1 MANVFDYLQWR
12 GDLPFSRDGFHTVD
26 AVILSRLSYIQLDGI
41 LRENEAVTLRLA
53 AKKFFADK
61 NRSAQVLWK
70 GDAEL
75 LQAAAESERFGNLM
89 LSDYVNIVDGETK
102 MQFSAVVIDLG
113 ERRFL
118 SYRGTDNTVV
128 GWQEDFA
135 MFSHFPLPSQEQAL
149 RYFEQAAARYDGH
162 FILGGHS
169 KGGNLAVYAAAFSE
183 AALRDRIDAVYSLD
197 GPGFERKNLENSAF
211 DEICGKIHT
220 YVPQSSV
227 FGMLLEHREDYTVI
241 QSDRKGFMQHD
252 IYSWN
257 IDRTELI
264 VLPKTTATSAFFDHT
279 ITDFFNGM
287 SAADRVRLA
296 DGVFEVLNSADVMT
310 FDEMLDRMVHSIGKG
325 LGTMKNM
332 DGKTRAL
339 IMKQVGRLVKSAGR
353 NLNDV
358 NPLCRKNRRTKAER
372 MRLKLDKRR
381 FKHEKK
387 LRKITGESFS

>member
-12 GDLPFSRDGFHTVD
+12 GDLLFSQDSFHTVD

-41 LRENEAVTLRLA
+41 LGENESVTLRQA
-53 AKKFFADK
+53 AEKFFADEK
-61 NRSAQVLWK
+61 RCEQVLWK

-75 LQAAAESERFGNLM
+75 LQAAAESERFGKLT
-89 LSDYVNIVDGETK
+89 LSTYVNIVDSETK
-102 MQFSAVVIDLG
+102 MQFSAVIIDLG
-113 ERRFL
+113 EQRFI

-135 MFSHFPLPSQEQAL
+135 MFSHFPLPSQKKAL
-149 RYFEQAAARYDGH
+149 EYFERAATRFDGR

-183 AALRDRIDAVYSLD
+183 KVLRDRIDAVYSLD
-197 GPGFERKNLENSAF
+197 GPGFERENLENSAF
-211 DEICGKIHT
+211 DEICDKIHT
-220 YVPQSSV
+220 FVPQSSV
-227 FGMLLEHREDYTVI
+227 FGMLLEHRENYTVI

-264 VLPKTTATSAFFDHT
+264 ILPKTTSTSAFFDHT
-279 ITDFFNGM
+279 ITDFFDGI
-287 SAADRVRLA
+287 STEDRDQLV
-296 DGVFEVLNSADVMT
+296 DGIFEVLNSPDVMT
-310 FDEMLDRMVHSIGKG
+310 FDEMLDRLIYSIGKG
-325 LGTMKNM
+325 LDAMKNM
-332 DGKTRAL
+332 DGKTRML

-358 NPLCRKNRRTKAER
+358 NPLRRRNRLTKAER
-372 MRLKLDKRR
+372 MRVKLNKRR

-387 LRKITGESFS
+387 LRKITDKSFW